1 MLGRRPEG
9 VANSPVG
16 SYGEKYAEFGASV
29 GGSLARS
36 SDRPP
41 RDDSSGWWTKTC
53 PARRSQPWSPEQVR
67 TPELR
72 GISRCQR
79 RSLRVVGKE
88 DSMPVWAWL
97 LIIVLLVLLLT
108 GGVYVRR

>member
-1 MLGRRPEG
+1 MVDENVP
-9 VANSPVG
+9 G
-16 SYGEKYAEFGASV
+16 SAY
-29 GGSLARS
+29 
-36 SDRPP
+36 
-41 RDDSSGWWTKTC
+41 
-53 PARRSQPWSPEQVR
+53 QPWSPEQVT

-79 RSLRVVGKE
+79 KSLQEVEKE
-88 DSMPVWAWL
+88 DSMPVWAWV